1 MFEEVDWTDVAC
13 ASRLV
18 QTVYVHRKIDS
29 RTRGHEEKQTTTT
42 RSYVLIMFDIGC

>member
-1 MFEEVDWTDVAC
+1 
-13 ASRLV
+13 
-18 QTVYVHRKIDS
+18 VYVHRKIDS